1 MTMPAPLAPYT
12 ISAFNTAHDSENKIH
27 DDATAR
33 RFGFGGGLVPG
44 VDVYGYMSHMPV
56 MRWGRAWLER
66 GTAECRFF
74 KPVYDGNLATV
85 TAQETA
91 DGLDIAVESQGENCA
106 TGRASLPAGPSAIP
120 KVESF
125 HHVPQRASRPP
136 ADEKSLP
143 ANGWLGLD
151 PYVITAEMAAEH
163 RANLR
168 ESATLYAEEGLVHPG
183 TVLRACNFLLSR
195 NVVLGPWIHVGSRIQ
210 NLAAARIGEPLSGR
224 ARITANYEHKG
235 HLFVDLDALVLAG
248 EGSTLRPIAH
258 VAHISIYRPRQVSE
272 K

>member
-1 MTMPAPLAPYT
+1 VL
-12 ISAFNTAHDSENKIH
+12 
-27 DDATAR
+27 
-33 RFGFGGGLVPG
+33 
-44 VDVYGYMSHMPV
+44 
-56 MRWGRAWLER
+56 
-66 GTAECRFF
+66 
-74 KPVYDGNLATV
+74 
-85 TAQETA
+85 
-91 DGLDIAVESQGENCA
+91 
-106 TGRASLPAGPSAIP
+106 
-120 KVESF
+120 
-125 HHVPQRASRPP
+125 QRASRPP

-143 ANGWLGLD
+143 IDGWLGLD

-168 ESATLYAEEGLVHPG
+168 ESATLYANDGLIHPG

-248 EGSTLRPIAH
+248 EGSTLRPIAR
-258 VAHISIYRPRQVSE
+258 VTHISIYRPRQVSE
-272 K
+272 R